1 MGLNLNQPGI
11 PIESS
16 NKEKIKEVQ
25 AGTTTELA
33 LINPSKEELEAA
45 LGLSSLTRLK
55 IQFDNEKKY
64 R

>member
-1 MGLNLNQPGI
+1 MGIDLSQPGL

-16 NKEKIKEVQ
+16 NEEKIIEVQ
-25 AGTTTELA
+25 AGTTTELV